1 MQEIQKMHVF
11 DHPNV
16 MSLIGVSLN
25 GCAAPS
31 ILMPFMANG
40 SLLHH
45 LRREKEQMCV
55 KTEDADRVS

>member
-1 MQEIQKMHVF
+1 MHVF

-31 ILMPFMANG
+31 ILMPFMSNG